1 MLADRIEATRE
12 NNVEKYCRLVGRFP
26 ALCSDEVLT
35 YLRVS
40 DYFTAPSS
48 FKKHGAWIG
57 GNFDHSCKVVEFLL
71 TYTTEE
77 NLKWEREESPYII
90 GLFHDMCKCDERGF
104 VEKNDALKVVSLNAP
119 DKRHAEKSIE
129 LIESNIIKL
138 TDEERECIRKSIE
151 LIESNIIKLT
161 DEERECIRYHMGEY
175 GGEEEYQQEMAKA
188 MAQNSNIAF
197 VQKADTIAAKMGI

>member
-1 MLADRIEATRE
+1 MLADRIVATRE
-12 NNVEKYCRLVGRFP
+12 NNVEKYCLLVGRFP
-26 ALCSDEVLT
+26 ALCSDAVLA
-35 YLRVS
+35 YLRAS

-90 GLFHDMCKCDERGF
+90 GLFHDLCKSDERGF

-129 LIESNIIKL
+129 LIEA
-138 TDEERECIRKSIE
+138 
-151 LIESNIIKLT
+151 NIIKLT

-188 MAQNSNIAF
+188 MAQIRNIAF

>member
-1 MLADRIEATRE
+1 MLADRIVATRE
-12 NNVEKYCRLVGRFP
+12 NNVEKYCRLAGRFP
-26 ALCSDEVLT
+26 ALCSDAVLA
-35 YLRVS
+35 YLRAS

-104 VEKNDALKVVSLNAP
+104 AEKNDALKVVSLNAP
-119 DKRHAEKSIE
+119 DKRHAE
-129 LIESNIIKL
+129 
-138 TDEERECIRKSIE
+138 KSIE

-188 MAQNSNIAF
+188 MAQIRNIAF
-197 VQKADTIAAKMGI
+197 VQKADTIAARMGI

>member
-12 NNVEKYCRLVGRFP
+12 NNVEKYCLLVGRFP
-26 ALCSDEVLT
+26 ALCSDAVLA
-35 YLRVS
+35 YLRAS
-40 DYFTAPSS
+40 GYFTAPSS

-90 GLFHDMCKCDERGF
+90 GLFHDLCKSDERGF
-104 VEKNDALKVVSLNAP
+104 VEKNDAL
-119 DKRHAEKSIE
+119 IE
-129 LIESNIIKL
+129 A
-138 TDEERECIRKSIE
+138 
-151 LIESNIIKLT
+151 NIIKLT

-197 VQKADTIAAKMGI
+197 VQKADTIAVKMGI